1 MQACYHATLSG
12 RIFSACM
19 PLPKMLASWLHV
31 SRIKSI
37 PPVGFQ
43 NNSGARGML
52 KDTRGLLTD
61 CHEPLNDWST
71 HKHAHVQVLLL
82 DGKSQSAEAD
92 EFVYHELLV
101 HLALLL
107 HPNPRTVFIAGGGE
121 GATAREALRHK
132 SVEKVV
138 MVDID
143 KVRGELSEHFVRKIF
158 SFSSLCAGHSSAISQ
173 SRAERVFPVNF

>member
-1 MQACYHATLSG
+1 M
-12 RIFSACM
+12 
-19 PLPKMLASWLHV
+19 
-31 SRIKSI
+31 
-37 PPVGFQ
+37 
-43 NNSGARGML
+43 
-52 KDTRGLLTD
+52 
-61 CHEPLNDWST
+61 
-71 HKHAHVQVLLL
+71 LLL

-107 HPNPRTVFIAGGGE
+107 HPNPRTIFIAGGGE

-143 KVRGELSEHFVRKIF
+143 KVRLGNPVVLRILVHYSSGNSHFLDPSQCCIELSACTICK
-158 SFSSLCAGHSSAISQ
+158 
-173 SRAERVFPVNF
+173 

>member
-1 MQACYHATLSG
+1 M
-12 RIFSACM
+12 
-19 PLPKMLASWLHV
+19 
-31 SRIKSI
+31 
-37 PPVGFQ
+37 
-43 NNSGARGML
+43 
-52 KDTRGLLTD
+52 
-61 CHEPLNDWST
+61 
-71 HKHAHVQVLLL
+71 LLL

-143 KVRGELSEHFVRKIF
+143 KVCTRCQA
-158 SFSSLCAGHSSAISQ
+158 SLCTAQDAGALQQWEQPLLGPLSIDCLNQVLALLTD
-173 SRAERVFPVNF
+173 

>member
-1 MQACYHATLSG
+1 M
-12 RIFSACM
+12 
-19 PLPKMLASWLHV
+19 
-31 SRIKSI
+31 
-37 PPVGFQ
+37 
-43 NNSGARGML
+43 
-52 KDTRGLLTD
+52 
-61 CHEPLNDWST
+61 
-71 HKHAHVQVLLL
+71 LLL

-121 GATAREALRHK
+121 GATAREALRHR

-143 KVRGELSEHFVRKIF
+143 KVWLTPSCPAAKALVEK
-158 SFSSLCAGHSSAISQ
+158 CA
-173 SRAERVFPVNF
+173 P

>member
-1 MQACYHATLSG
+1 MGESLRIQDIIEDLTVYSSLHACHAVTLLDSPGACSYALSG
-12 RIFSACM
+12 I
-19 PLPKMLASWLHV
+19 
-31 SRIKSI
+31 
-37 PPVGFQ
+37 GFQ
-43 NNSGARGML
+43 HITLPSYARVAHICLGTAWPLRVADVHAML
-52 KDTRGLLTD
+52 
-61 CHEPLNDWST
+61 CSS
-71 HKHAHVQVLLL
+71 QVLLL

-143 KVRGELSEHFVRKIF
+143 KACPF
-158 SFSSLCAGHSSAISQ
+158 A
-173 SRAERVFPVNF
+173 SRQPS